1 MNEPPRFF
9 SIPLEGYAM
18 IAKNFIKIKKTSKN
32 NRIHYVGNGSRKRFE
47 WCFLGVLAVIGL
59 R

>member
-1 MNEPPRFF
+1 
-9 SIPLEGYAM
+9 M

-32 NRIHYVGNGSRKRFE
+32 NMIHYVGNGSRKRFE